1 MLKINGILVFKW
13 NEEQIKLNEI
23 LKLTDIKPLFGN
35 RRAKTHWLVFMKEEQ
50 QEEVIQDF
58 INNLKNFYGIDT
70 ILETHIWEHGK
81 DKEKINFNKLKNYKS
96 ISYATAMAQLGKV
109 KEEYQ
114 ELLNEVEVKTDDF
127 RYVKNRDN
135 FVAEALDLVTATINL
150 LLLCKVSDVDF
161 NKHIEK
167 LNAYRNGKYKK

>member
-1 MLKINGILVFKW
+1 MIKYNIEIKYILNGI
-13 NEEQIKLNEI
+13 EETRNMYYKSVNVLN
-23 LKLTDIKPLFGN
+23 D
-35 RRAKTHWLVFMKEEQ
+35 EQ

-114 ELLNEVEVKTDDF
+114 ELLNEVEVKSLSHSF
-127 RYVKNRDN
+127 IKNRDN
-135 FVAEALDLVTATINL
+135 FKAEALDLITATVNL
-150 LLLCKVSDVDF
+150 LLLSGLTEQDF
-161 NKHIEK
+161 EKHIEK
-167 LNAYRNGKYKK
+167 LESYKNGKYKR

>member
-1 MLKINGILVFKW
+1 MIKYNIEIKYLLNGI
-13 NEEQIKLNEI
+13 EETRNMYYKAVNVLN
-23 LKLTDIKPLFGN
+23 D
-35 RRAKTHWLVFMKEEQ
+35 EQ

-81 DKEKINFNKLKNYKS
+81 DKEKINLNKLKNYKALA
-96 ISYATAMAQLGKV
+96 YASPIAQLGKV

-150 LLLCKVSDVDF
+150 LLLCRVSDVDF

>member
-1 MLKINGILVFKW
+1 MSKMIKYNIEIKYLLNGT
-13 NEEQIKLNEI
+13 EETRNMYYKSVNVLN
-23 LKLTDIKPLFGN
+23 D
-35 RRAKTHWLVFMKEEQ
+35 EQ

-81 DKEKINFNKLKNYKS
+81 DKEKINLNKLKNYKALA
-96 ISYATAMAQLGKV
+96 YASPIAQLNKV

-114 ELLNEVEVKTDDF
+114 ELLNEVEIKNDDF

-135 FVAEALDLVTATINL
+135 FVAEALDLLTATVNL
-150 LLLCKVSDVDF
+150 LLLAKVSDTDF
-161 NKHIEK
+161 NKHMEK

>member
-1 MLKINGILVFKW
+1 MSKMIKYNIEIKYLLNGI
-13 NEEQIKLNEI
+13 EETRNMYYKAINVLN
-23 LKLTDIKPLFGN
+23 D
-35 RRAKTHWLVFMKEEQ
+35 EQ
-50 QEEVIQDF
+50 QEEVVQDF
-58 INNLKNFYGIDT
+58 INSLKSFYGVST

-109 KEEYQ
+109 KEEYL
-114 ELLNEVEVKTDDF
+114 ELLNEVVNKDSF
-127 RYVKNRDN
+127 SYIKNREN
-135 FVAEALDLVTATINL
+135 FIAEGLDLITATINL

-167 LNAYRNGKYKK
+167 LNAYKNGKYKK

>member
-1 MLKINGILVFKW
+1 MIKYNIEIKYLLNGI
-13 NEEQIKLNEI
+13 EETRNMYYKAVNLLN
-23 LKLTDIKPLFGN
+23 D
-35 RRAKTHWLVFMKEEQ
+35 EQ

-81 DKEKINFNKLKNYKS
+81 DKERINLNKLKNYKS
-96 ISYATAMAQLGKV
+96 ISYATVMAQLGKV

-114 ELLNEVEVKTDDF
+114 ELLNEVVNKDSF
-127 RYVKNRDN
+127 SYVKDRDR
-135 FVAEALDLVTATINL
+135 FVAEALDLITATVNL
-150 LLLCKVSDVDF
+150 LLLCKVTDLDF

-167 LNAYRNGKYKK
+167 LNTYRNGKYKK

>member
-1 MLKINGILVFKW
+1 MSKMIKYNIEIKYLLNGI
-13 NEEQIKLNEI
+13 EETRNMYYKAVNVLN
-23 LKLTDIKPLFGN
+23 D
-35 RRAKTHWLVFMKEEQ
+35 EQ
-50 QEEVIQDF
+50 QEEVVQDF
-58 INNLKNFYGIDT
+58 INSLKSFYGVST

-81 DKEKINFNKLKNYKS
+81 DKENINLNKLKNYKVLA
-96 ISYATAMAQLGKV
+96 YAGPIAQFNKV

-114 ELLNEVEVKTDDF
+114 ELLNEVEIKNDDF

-150 LLLCKVSDVDF
+150 LLLCKVTDLDF

>member
-1 MLKINGILVFKW
+1 MIRYDIEIKYMLNGT
-13 NEEQIKLNEI
+13 EETRNMYYKAVNVLN
-23 LKLTDIKPLFGN
+23 D
-35 RRAKTHWLVFMKEEQ
+35 EQ
-50 QEEVIQDF
+50 QEEVVQDF
-58 INNLKNFYGIDT
+58 INGLKSFYGVST

-81 DKEKINFNKLKNYKS
+81 DKEKINLNKLKNYKS
-96 ISYATAMAQLGKV
+96 LAYGASTMAQLDKV

-114 ELLNEVEVKTDDF
+114 ELLNEVEIKSDSFSYIKD
-127 RYVKNRDN
+127 RDN
-135 FVAEALDLVTATINL
+135 FVAEALDLVTATVNL

>member
-1 MLKINGILVFKW
+1 MIKYNIEIKYLLNGI
-13 NEEQIKLNEI
+13 EETRNMYYKSVNVLN
-23 LKLTDIKPLFGN
+23 D
-35 RRAKTHWLVFMKEEQ
+35 EQ

-81 DKEKINFNKLKNYKS
+81 DKERINLNKLKNYKALA
-96 ISYATAMAQLGKV
+96 YANPIAQLGKV

-114 ELLNEVEVKTDDF
+114 ELLNEVEIKNDDF
-127 RYVKNRDN
+127 RYVKDRDN
-135 FVAEALDLVTATINL
+135 FISEALDLVTATINL
-150 LLLCKVSDVDF
+150 LLLCKVTDLDF

-167 LNAYRNGKYKK
+167 LNAYRNGKYKKWRGGIGEKRRNI

>member
-1 MLKINGILVFKW
+1 MIKYNIEIKYLLNGI
-13 NEEQIKLNEI
+13 EETRNMYYKAVNVLN
-23 LKLTDIKPLFGN
+23 D
-35 RRAKTHWLVFMKEEQ
+35 EQ

-81 DKEKINFNKLKNYKS
+81 DKEKINLNKLKNYKS
-96 ISYATAMAQLGKV
+96 ISYATVMAQLGKV

-114 ELLNEVEVKTDDF
+114 ELLNEVEVKNDEF
-127 RYVKNRDN
+127 RYIKDRDN
-135 FVAEALDLVTATINL
+135 FISEALDLLTATVNL
-150 LLLCKVSDVDF
+150 LLLGKVSDTDF

>member
-1 MLKINGILVFKW
+1 MSKMIKYNIEIKYLLNGI
-13 NEEQIKLNEI
+13 EETRNMYYKAVDILN
-23 LKLTDIKPLFGN
+23 D
-35 RRAKTHWLVFMKEEQ
+35 EQ
-50 QEEVIQDF
+50 QEEVVQDF
-58 INNLKNFYGIDT
+58 INSLKSFYGVST

-81 DKEKINFNKLKNYKS
+81 DKEKIDLNKLMNYKS
-96 ISYATAMAQLGKV
+96 LAYGASNMAQLGKV

-114 ELLNEVEVKTDDF
+114 ELLNEVEIKSDDF

-150 LLLCKVSDVDF
+150 LLLCKVTDLDF

>member
-1 MLKINGILVFKW
+1 MSKMIKYNIEIKYLLNGI
-13 NEEQIKLNEI
+13 EETRNMYYKAVDILN
-23 LKLTDIKPLFGN
+23 D
-35 RRAKTHWLVFMKEEQ
+35 EQ
-50 QEEVIQDF
+50 QEEVVQDF
-58 INNLKNFYGIDT
+58 INSLKSFYGVST

-81 DKEKINFNKLKNYKS
+81 DKEKINLNKLKNYKS
-96 ISYATAMAQLGKV
+96 ISYATVMAQLGKV

-114 ELLNEVEVKTDDF
+114 ELLNEVEIKNDDF

-150 LLLCKVSDVDF
+150 LLLCKVTDLDF

>member
-1 MLKINGILVFKW
+1 MSKMIKYNIEIKYLLNGI
-13 NEEQIKLNEI
+13 EETRNMYYKAIEI
-23 LKLTDIKPLFGN
+23 LNDD
-35 RRAKTHWLVFMKEEQ
+35 Q
-50 QEEVIQDF
+50 QEEVVQDF
-58 INNLKNFYGIDT
+58 INSLKSFYGVNT

-96 ISYATAMAQLGKV
+96 ISYATAMAQLNKV

-114 ELLNEVEVKTDDF
+114 ELLNEVEIKNDDF
-127 RYVKNRDN
+127 RYIKDRDN
-135 FVAEALDLVTATINL
+135 FISEALDLLTATVNL
-150 LLLCKVSDVDF
+150 LLLGKVSNTDF

>member
-1 MLKINGILVFKW
+1 MSKMIKYNIEIKYLLNGI
-13 NEEQIKLNEI
+13 EETRNMYYKAVDILN
-23 LKLTDIKPLFGN
+23 D
-35 RRAKTHWLVFMKEEQ
+35 EQ
-50 QEEVIQDF
+50 QEEVVQDF
-58 INNLKNFYGIDT
+58 INSLKSFYGVST

-81 DKEKINFNKLKNYKS
+81 DKEKINLNKLKNYKS
-96 ISYATAMAQLGKV
+96 LAYGASNIAQLGKV

-114 ELLNEVEVKTDDF
+114 ELLNEVEIKNDDF

-150 LLLCKVSDVDF
+150 LLLCKVTDLDF

>member
-1 MLKINGILVFKW
+1 MSKMIKYNIEIKYLLNGI
-13 NEEQIKLNEI
+13 EETRNMYYKSVNVLN
-23 LKLTDIKPLFGN
+23 D
-35 RRAKTHWLVFMKEEQ
+35 EQ

-81 DKEKINFNKLKNYKS
+81 DKERINLNKLKNYKALA
-96 ISYATAMAQLGKV
+96 YANPIAQLEKV

-114 ELLNEVEVKTDDF
+114 ELLNEVEIKNDDF

-150 LLLCKVSDVDF
+150 LLLCKVTDLDF

>member
-1 MLKINGILVFKW
+1 MISKMIKYNIEIKYLLNGI
-13 NEEQIKLNEI
+13 EETRNMYYKAVNVLN
-23 LKLTDIKPLFGN
+23 D
-35 RRAKTHWLVFMKEEQ
+35 EQ

-81 DKEKINFNKLKNYKS
+81 DKEKINLNKLKNYKS
-96 ISYATAMAQLGKV
+96 ISYATVMAQLGKV
-109 KEEYQ
+109 KEEYK
-114 ELLNEVEVKTDDF
+114 ELLEEVRETSTF
-127 RYVKNRDN
+127 SYVKDRDK

-150 LLLCKVSDVDF
+150 LLLCKVSDTDF

>member
-1 MLKINGILVFKW
+1 MIRYDIEIKYMLNGA
-13 NEEQIKLNEI
+13 EETRNMYYKAVNVLN
-23 LKLTDIKPLFGN
+23 D
-35 RRAKTHWLVFMKEEQ
+35 EQ

-81 DKEKINFNKLKNYKS
+81 DKEKINLNKLKNYKS
-96 ISYATAMAQLGKV
+96 ISYATAMAQLNKV

-114 ELLNEVEVKTDDF
+114 ELLNEVEIKNDDF

-135 FVAEALDLVTATINL
+135 FVAEALDLLTATVNL
-150 LLLCKVSDVDF
+150 LLLSKVTDTDF

-167 LNAYRNGKYKK
+167 LNAYRNGKYKKQ